1 MKVQDSIRLN
11 FGEQRFPTQERGAV
25 QSPAFQ
31 SIFNTYSKE
40 LTKEHLHQ
48 LLQDIDSQGQ
58 KLSENPT
65 FQELNKYKNL
75 VKRFMDDV
83 TKNGVGLYQ
92 TESWDLYGGN
102 KVLKTVQ
109 VIDRKMVEL
118 TDQILNQQ
126 NDQLSILE
134 RIGEIKG
141 MLVNLYT

>member
-1 MKVQDSIRLN
+1 
-11 FGEQRFPTQERGAV
+11 
-25 QSPAFQ
+25 
-31 SIFNTYSKE
+31 
-40 LTKEHLHQ
+40 
-48 LLQDIDSQGQ
+48 
-58 KLSENPT
+58 
-65 FQELNKYKNL
+65 
-75 VKRFMDDV
+75 MDDV

-109 VIDRKMVEL
+109 VIDKKMVEL

-126 NDQLSILE
+126 HDQLSILE